1 MSDVWTVVSAISASL
16 SALVVVA
23 AAVYAAMQV
32 SELKKARG
40 LQSLLAVHAQYRSS
54 EVNLIRRRLL
64 SGELG
69 DVTKLSDTDQEQL
82 ANLLG
87 QVELIAVLVDRGLL
101 DEDLVHAMFQ
111 SIPDIVDQ
119 AKPYIELRRRSHAGY
134 ADLSEKLATKMVAA
148 YTQGHGSVSG

>member
-23 AAVYAAMQV
+23 AAVYGALQV

-54 EVNLIRRRLL
+54 EVKLIRRRLL
-64 SGELG
+64 AGELG

-87 QVELIAVLVDRGLL
+87 QVELIAALVDRGLL
-101 DEDLVHAMFQ
+101 DEDLVHAMF
-111 SIPDIVDQ
+111 
-119 AKPYIELRRRSHAGY
+119 
-134 ADLSEKLATKMVAA
+134 
-148 YTQGHGSVSG
+148 